1 MKVGVNVAVIDNGQ
15 LLLTKREDFE
25 VWCMPGGHVDAGE
38 SVAQAALREVR
49 EETGLEVRLTRLVGL
64 YSIPEAKAWV
74 NLMILFAAEPIGG
87 VLQPQVSEVLEMRYF
102 AFDEI
107 PHELL
112 WGDRQRI
119 LDALSEQGGASVW
132 LQHVPFAPGD
142 VENRREL
149 YALRDASGFE
159 RLAFYERYFGWVAS
173 EEDRLEV
180 V

>member
-1 MKVGVNVAVIDNGQ
+1 MKVGVSVAVIDNGQ

-25 VWCMPGGHVDAGE
+25 VWCMPGGYVDAGE

-64 YSIPEAKAWV
+64 YSIPEAKAWM
-74 NLMILFAAEPIGG
+74 NLIILFAAEPIGG

-119 LDALSEQGGASVW
+119 LDALSEQAGASVW
-132 LQHVPFAPGD
+132 LQHVPFAPVD
-142 VENRREL
+142 VENRRDL
-149 YALRDASGFE
+149 YALRDASGLE
-159 RLAFYERYFGWVAS
+159 RLAFYERYFGWAAS
-173 EEDRLEV
+173 EGDRLEV
-180 V
+180 G